1 MDGVESWLT
10 IILINRPFKVRL
22 GLSGIV
28 QAALFGIFSV
38 TTMRALLSRSG
49 VAIGGQPTALQAKP
63 VGQKWRYWAA
73 SSAIVLLGL
82 GLALHA
88 QAQTAAADTAPAA
101 AQSAGRYDFVQL
113 KGSTNVPLNPKK
125 VVVFDLATLDM
136 LDALGVDAEIAAPT
150 FKMPEHLKA
159 YEAASVP
166 KVGSLF
172 EPNYEAIRV
181 FSPEVI
187 FIGRRSEARQAE
199 LAKLAPTV
207 DMAIDENDAVN
218 SVFANLRKLGELFG
232 KQDKAESLIAQAQ
245 SEIEALKQI
254 TPNAGKAMLLLISGG
269 RINSYGPGSR
279 MGVLFD
285 NYGVQ
290 PAQAASGDSRH
301 GQSISFEFILQANP
315 DWLLVLDRDS
325 AIGREG
331 AAAERLLD
339 NALIKATNAGK
350 KNQIVYLNAM
360 NWYVLDNAGITALRQ
375 NVQQLHEVFSKTANG
390 AAAK

>member
-1 MDGVESWLT
+1 
-10 IILINRPFKVRL
+10 
-22 GLSGIV
+22 
-28 QAALFGIFSV
+28 
-38 TTMRALLSRSG
+38 MRALFSPLHFATSG
-49 VAIGGQPTALQAKP
+49 QYKGVNANQQ
-63 VGQKWRYWAA
+63 AA
-73 SSAIVLLGL
+73 SGARAGGHRSRALACWSAVVLLSL
-82 GLALHA
+82 GMAWHA
-88 QAQTAAADTAPAA
+88 QSTAATPAQGA
-101 AQSAGRYDFVQL
+101 AQSSDRYDFVQL
-113 KGSTNVPLNPKK
+113 KGSTSVPLNPQK

-136 LDALGVDAEIAAPT
+136 LQALGVDASIAAPS

-159 YEAASVP
+159 FEAPSVP

-181 FSPEVI
+181 FSPDVI

-199 LAKLAPTV
+199 LSKLAPTV
-207 DMAIDENDAVN
+207 DMAIDENDAVQ
-218 SVFANLRKLGELFG
+218 SVFNNLRKLGELFG
-232 KQDKAESLIAQAQ
+232 KQEQAQSLIAQAQ
-245 SEIEALKQI
+245 AEIEALKQI
-254 TPNAGKAMLLLISGG
+254 TPDAGKAMLLLISGG

-285 NYGVQ
+285 TYGVQ
-290 PAQAASGDSRH
+290 PAQASSGDARH
-301 GQSISFEFILQANP
+301 GQSISFEFILQSNP

-350 KNQIVYLNAM
+350 KSQIVYLNAM

-375 NVQQLHEVFSKTANG
+375 NVQQLHEVFSK
-390 AAAK
+390 AAASTPAK

>member
-1 MDGVESWLT
+1 
-10 IILINRPFKVRL
+10 
-22 GLSGIV
+22 
-28 QAALFGIFSV
+28 
-38 TTMRALLSRSG
+38 MRALLSRVGFATSEQT
-49 VAIGGQPTALQAKP
+49 VALQPKT
-63 VGQKWRYWAA
+63 
-73 SSAIVLLGL
+73 
-82 GLALHA
+82 
-88 QAQTAAADTAPAA
+88 AQTAAAAAAAARVKHVFQACAAASALVLIGMGVALQAQAQSAAAPTVA
-101 AQSAGRYDFVQL
+101 AQSGKRYEFVQL
-113 KGSTNVPLNPKK
+113 KGSTNVPLNPQK

-136 LDALGVDAEIAAPT
+136 LDALGVDAEVAVPA

-199 LAKLAPTV
+199 LAKLGPTV
-207 DMAIDENDAVN
+207 DMAIDESNAVE

-232 KQDKAESLIAQAQ
+232 KQEQAESLIQQAQ
-245 SEIEALKQI
+245 SEIEELKAI
-254 TPNAGKAMLLLISGG
+254 TPHAGKAMLLLVSGG

-285 NYGVQ
+285 SYGVQ
-290 PAQAASGDSRH
+290 PAQANSGDARH

-339 NALIKATNAGK
+339 NGLIKATNAGK
-350 KNQIVYLNAM
+350 QSQIVYLNAT

-375 NVQQLHEVFSKTANG
+375 NVRQLHQVFAKTAG
-390 AAAK
+390 GTATQ

>member
-1 MDGVESWLT
+1 
-10 IILINRPFKVRL
+10 
-22 GLSGIV
+22 
-28 QAALFGIFSV
+28 
-38 TTMRALLSRSG
+38 MRALLSRVGFATSEQTPASLPWVAKPAAACVRHAFKACAAAAVLVLLGMG
-49 VAIGGQPTALQAKP
+49 VALQA
-63 VGQKWRYWAA
+63 
-73 SSAIVLLGL
+73 
-82 GLALHA
+82 
-88 QAQTAAADTAPAA
+88 QAQSTAAAAVAVPSGD
-101 AQSAGRYDFVQL
+101 RYEFVQL
-113 KGSTNVPLNPKK
+113 KGSTSVPLNPQK

-136 LDALGVDAEIAAPT
+136 LEALGVDAEVAVPA

-172 EPNYEAIRV
+172 EPNYEAIRA

-199 LAKLAPTV
+199 LAKLGPTV
-207 DMAIDENDAVN
+207 DMAIDESDAVA

-232 KQDKAESLIAQAQ
+232 KQQQAESLIKQAQ
-245 SEIEALKQI
+245 SEIEELKAI
-254 TPNAGKAMLLLISGG
+254 APNAGKAMLLLVSGG

-285 NYGVQ
+285 SYGVQ
-290 PAQAASGDSRH
+290 PAQAASGDARH

-350 KNQIVYLNAM
+350 QAQIVYLNAT

-375 NVQQLHEVFSKTANG
+375 NVRQLHQVFAKTAGG